1 MVIRVRIFYVYNIND
16 YFCSVYDQYPYKLY
30 KMLEDAYL
38 TKKYNIRLSSSMY
51 EQVITNFNKLFMNNF
66 IFANNKLDIYY
77 YNKDNI
83 HLITN
88 NREYSKLMV
97 TSYCLKVKTNLNYPK
112 FFSNINNYSDN
123 IFICDFINKDYF
135 WLNKVVKSKNNLVK
149 Q

>member
-1 MVIRVRIFYVYNIND
+1 MVIRVRVFYVYNIND
-16 YFCSVYDQYPYKLY
+16 YFCSVYDKYPYKLY

-38 TKKYNIRLSSSMY
+38 TKRYNIKLSSSMY

-88 NREYSKLMV
+88 SSEYSKLMV
-97 TSYCLKVKTNLNYPK
+97 TSYCLKIKTNLNYPR
-112 FFSNINNYSDN
+112 FFSNIGQYSDN

-135 WLNKVVKSKNNLVK
+135 
-149 Q
+149 

>member
-1 MVIRVRIFYVYNIND
+1 MVIRVRVFYVYNIND
-16 YFCSVYDQYPYKLY
+16 YFCSVYDKYPYKLY

-38 TKKYNIRLSSSMY
+38 TKRYNIKLSSSMY

-88 NREYSKLMV
+88 SSEYSKLMV
-97 TSYCLKVKTNLNYPK
+97 TSYCLKIKTNLNYPR
-112 FFSNINNYSDN
+112 FFSNIGQYSDN

-135 WLNKVVKSKNNLVK
+135 WLNKVVKNKKNNVK

>member
-1 MVIRVRIFYVYNIND
+1 MVIRVRVFYVYNIND
-16 YFCSVYDQYPYKLY
+16 YFCSVYDKYPYKLY

-38 TKKYNIRLSSSMY
+38 TKRYNIKLSSSMY

-88 NREYSKLMV
+88 SSEYSKLMV
-97 TSYCLKVKTNLNYPK
+97 TSYCLKIKTNLNYPR
-112 FFSNINNYSDN
+112 FFSNIGQYSDN

-135 WLNKVVKSKNNLVK
+135 WLNKVVKNKK
-149 Q
+149 R

>member
-1 MVIRVRIFYVYNIND
+1 MVIRVRVYYLYNIND
-16 YFCSVYDQYPYKLY
+16 YFCSVYDKYPYKLY

-38 TKKYNIRLSSSMY
+38 TKRYNIKLSSSMY

-88 NREYSKLMV
+88 SSEYSKLMV
-97 TSYCLKVKTNLNYPK
+97 TSYCLKIKTNLNYPR
-112 FFSNINNYSDN
+112 FFSNIGQYSDN

-135 WLNKVVKSKNNLVK
+135 WLNKVVKNKKTNVK

>member
-1 MVIRVRIFYVYNIND
+1 MVIRVRVFYVYNIND
-16 YFCSVYDQYPYKLY
+16 YFCSVYDKYPYKLY

-38 TKKYNIRLSSSMY
+38 TKRYNIKLSSSMY

-88 NREYSKLMV
+88 SSEYSKLMV
-97 TSYCLKVKTNLNYPK
+97 TSYCLKIKTNLNYPR
-112 FFSNINNYSDN
+112 FFSNIGQYSDN

-135 WLNKVVKSKNNLVK
+135 WLNKVVKNKKTNVK

>member
-1 MVIRVRIFYVYNIND
+1 MVIRVRVFYVYNIND
-16 YFCSVYDQYPYKLY
+16 YFCSVYDKYPYKLY

-38 TKKYNIRLSSSMY
+38 TKRYNIKLSSSMY
-51 EQVITNFNKLFMNNF
+51 EQLITNFNKLFMNNF

-88 NREYSKLMV
+88 SSEYSKLMV
-97 TSYCLKVKTNLNYPK
+97 TSYCLKIKTNLNYPR
-112 FFSNINNYSDN
+112 FFSNIGQYSDN

-135 WLNKVVKSKNNLVK
+135 WLNKVVKNKKTNVK